1 MHLKI
6 TLLAGVLSLMAGQV
20 FATEGQTEYQA
31 VVSKSHQDKSYITIN
46 EALDAAP
53 PGETPYT
60 IYIKKGTYVER
71 LIINRKNVTLIGE
84 DRQGTIIEANT
95 AAGHLNPEGKK
106 WGTSGSSTVLVDAP
120 DVSIKNLT
128 IRNSFDF
135 PANNAKAKEDPQ
147 RLKDTQAVAL
157 LLGQKANRARFDKIT
172 LEGYQDTLYSKTGSR
187 SYFTDCLVS
196 GHVDFI
202 FGSGITVFNRC
213 EIRARNRTDT
223 QPPYGYITAPST
235 AKDQPYGLVF
245 INSRLTKEAG
255 VPAGSFGLG
264 RPWHPTVQLDDGRYA
279 DPNAIGQTVYINTTM
294 DDHIYGWDKMSGKGK
309 DGSTL
314 WFLPQD
320 SRFFEFGSKGAGAK
334 VSDDRRQLTEQ
345 EAATFKLSAIFPD
358 WNIE

>member
-1 MHLKI
+1 MYPKI
-6 TLLAGVLSLMAGQV
+6 TLLAGVLSLMAGQ
-20 FATEGQTEYQA
+20 ALAAETATEYQA
-31 VVSKSHQDKSYITIN
+31 VVSKTAQPKSFTTIN
-46 EALDAAP
+46 DALNAAP
-53 PGETPYT
+53 PGETPYA

-71 LIINRKNVTLIGE
+71 LIINRKNVSLIGE

-95 AAGHLNPEGKK
+95 AAGHLNPQGQK

-120 DVSIKNLT
+120 DVTVKNLT

-135 PANNAKAKEDPQ
+135 PANNAKAKDDPE
-147 RLKDTQAVAL
+147 RLKDTQAVAV
-157 LLGQKANRARFDKIT
+157 LLGQKADRARFDKVT

-202 FGSGITVFNRC
+202 FGSGVTVFDRC

-223 QPPYGYITAPST
+223 QTPYGYITAPST
-235 AKDQPYGLVF
+235 SKEQPYGLVF
-245 INSRLTKEAG
+245 LNSRLTKEAG

-279 DPNAIGQTVYINTTM
+279 DPNAIGQTVYVNTTM
-294 DDHIYGWDKMSGKGK
+294 DDHIYGWDKMSGKDK
-309 DGSTL
+309 DGSTI

-320 SRFFEFGSKGAGAK
+320 SRFFEYASKGPGAK
-334 VSDDRRQLTEQ
+334 VSDDRRQLTAQ
-345 EAATFKLSAIFPD
+345 DAAKFTVSSIFPD
-358 WNIE
+358 WNVK